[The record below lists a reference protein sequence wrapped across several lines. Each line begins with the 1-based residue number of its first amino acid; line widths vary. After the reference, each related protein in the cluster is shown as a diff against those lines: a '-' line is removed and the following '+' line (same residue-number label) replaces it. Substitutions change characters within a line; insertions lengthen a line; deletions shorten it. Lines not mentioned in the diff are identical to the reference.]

1 MKKLLFLF
9 FLCSFSLANGQE
21 NEDINGNLIGYIG
34 KSDFLKGKHK
44 DWFLKNYEDYHP
56 NQKIVQK
63 IKKNIKNV
71 SVKAFIGSW
80 CHDSKR
86 ELPRFY
92 KIMELTAFD
101 FTNNFQMIGITIGKK
116 TPDNLQKGYAVKH
129 TPTFIFY
136 RDGKE
141 VGRFVEHSRKTI
153 EKDLLRILRGN
164 NYKHPYQK

>member
-9 FLCSFSLANGQE
+9 FLCLFSLANGQE

-63 IKKNIKNV
+63 IKKSIKNV
-71 SVKAFIGSW
+71 SIKAFIGSW

-141 VGRFVEHSRKTI
+141 IGRFVEHSRKTI

>member
-141 VGRFVEHSRKTI
+141 IGRFVEHSRKTI

-164 NYKHPYQK
+164 NYKHPYQE

>member
-1 MKKLLFLF
+1 MKKILFLF

-141 VGRFVEHSRKTI
+141 IGRFVEHSRKTI

-164 NYKHPYQK
+164 NYKHPYQE

>member
-71 SVKAFIGSW
+71 SIKAFIGSW

-141 VGRFVEHSRKTI
+141 IGRFVEHSRKTI